1 MSRRLLTLVALCLG
15 LVALGTTPAYAE
27 PDPPPKCFR
36 TNDAGDLPTCT
47 WDGQSW
53 SVSYDG
59 GLSDDGFGTPGMSDG
74 FGGPGIPAGFGVL
87 FVLVLLGGGAI
98 TLWKISTARQMAQE
112 SGLDPDRATA
122 MALLSDDGLDATYL
136 AASLRSSPAPA
147 DDGPVPTRTAGD
159 RLREL
164 ESLRDE
170 GLVTPAEYDARRQAI
185 LDAL

>member
-1 MSRRLLTLVALCLG
+1 MVRA
-15 LVALGTTPAYAE
+15 
-27 PDPPPKCFR
+27 
-36 TNDAGDLPTCT
+36 
-47 WDGQSW
+47 W

-59 GLSDDGFGTPGMSDG
+59 GLSDDGFGAPGMSDG

-87 FVLVLLGGGAI
+87 FVLMLLGGGAI

-136 AASLRSSPAPA
+136 AASLRSSPAA

-170 GLVTPAEYDARRQAI
+170 GLVTAAEYDARRQAI